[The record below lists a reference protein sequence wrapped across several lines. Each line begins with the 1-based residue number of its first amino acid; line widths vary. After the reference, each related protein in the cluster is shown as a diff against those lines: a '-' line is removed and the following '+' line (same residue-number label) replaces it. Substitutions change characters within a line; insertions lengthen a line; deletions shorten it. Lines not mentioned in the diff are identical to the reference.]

1 MDDKFDIQPNK
12 KFFLIGSAVF
22 FFLFSNQDIL
32 ISRIVFDFYY
42 FNFENIYLK
51 YFISWLCIMLF
62 LNAINLYDGVN
73 GQLPVYIVF
82 ILIFFIFEDIFT
94 VFSIYILIPTIFF
107 LYYNFRGKIFF
118 GDNGSFLLGFLIS
131 YIILKNNVTSNYI
144 TGEKIFLLMFIP
156 GVDMLRLFVERLVNK
171 KNPFIADNSHIHHL
185 MINKFS
191 TNKRITVNIFFYFI
205 PLLLSYSFNNLLLL
219 FLLTLFY
226 LIFIYKYLGH
236 QLKK

>member
-1 MDDKFDIQPNK
+1 MINNFLITVVFLYNLLLFLHLNYFSKLINLYDYPNNSRKIHKIPTPSIGGVLCLSNLLLLLIINLYYEIFSFNFLDFFLFSSVIFFIAFMDDKFDIQPNK

-118 GDNGSFLLGFLIS
+118 GD
-131 YIILKNNVTSNYI
+131 
-144 TGEKIFLLMFIP
+144 
-156 GVDMLRLFVERLVNK
+156 
-171 KNPFIADNSHIHHL
+171 
-185 MINKFS
+185 
-191 TNKRITVNIFFYFI
+191 RI
-205 PLLLSYSFNNLLLL
+205 
-219 FLLTLFY
+219 
-226 LIFIYKYLGH
+226 
-236 QLKK
+236 